1 MNCKKLEDFDKEN
14 PNYQFLADAI
24 EDSTIRLL
32 ENECVALINA
42 APLRLKFG
50 MGMEA
55 YLKTQGY
62 TSFVAYAYFPQGE
75 IES

>member
-1 MNCKKLEDFDKEN
+1 MACTNLEDFDKEN
-14 PNYQFLADAI
+14 PNYPFLADAL
-24 EDSTIRLL
+24 EDGTVRLL

-50 MGMEA
+50 TGMEA
-55 YLKTQGY
+55 YLKTHGY